1 MKIAITAIAVTL
13 LGASAIASAA
23 DVYRDVGAGN
33 PDLANRP
40 LISSEP
46 VAVQPGV
53 GMDID
58 RYHGFAD
65 GNPDIFQLPRGGS
78 EQAIRPSGEQTPIY
92 VGPGL
97 QF

>member
-1 MKIAITAIAVTL
+1 MKIAKIAIATTL
-13 LGASAIASAA
+13 LGASAVASAA

-33 PDLANRP
+33 PDLANRA
-40 LISSEP
+40 LRSSEP

-53 GMDID
+53 GMDLD

-65 GNPDIFQLPRGGS
+65 GNPDIFQLPQVGA
-78 EQAIRPSGEQTPIY
+78 EQATRSSGEPAPIY

-97 QF
+97 LF